1 MNKFVPKPAITKNFN
16 IKLLSL
22 VMISIILAAGQGSRM
37 RPLSYVIPKILLPVH
52 GKPVLSYLL
61 KNMNGL
67 RIDKTYIV
75 ASEHIEQIQ
84 TYIDKTNMENVYVV
98 NGLGWETGGDLSIA
112 LENINHVDDTIV
124 LNGDIITD
132 ISLKKVYQ
140 EHRNVDPYVTI
151 GIFNLKDTKEI
162 KRFGRIYTDEHNM
175 ITNFTEKPENNNI
188 GPNNVNSGF
197 YIFSK
202 KIIENRSEYLVPRIF
217 KLEQELF
224 PRLAREYKLYASLCD
239 LSYWWDVGT
248 MESYLKAEQFFIN
261 NHNIIPP

>member
-1 MNKFVPKPAITKNFN
+1 
-16 IKLLSL
+16 
-22 VMISIILAAGQGSRM
+22 MISIILAAGQGTRM
-37 RPLSYVIPKILLPVH
+37 RPLSYIIPKILLPVH

-61 KNMNGL
+61 NNMNGL
-67 RIDKTYIV
+67 KIDKTYIV

-84 TYIDKTNMENVYVV
+84 TYIDKTNMKNISVV

-112 LENINHVDDTIV
+112 LENINYVDDTIV

-140 EHRNVDPYVTI
+140 DHRNVDPYLTI
-151 GIFNLKDTKEI
+151 GIFNLKNTNEI
-162 KRFGRIYTDEHNM
+162 KRFGSIYIDEHNM
-175 ITNFTEKPENNNI
+175 ITNFIEKPESNNLGSTI
-188 GPNNVNSGF
+188 VNSGF
-197 YIFSK
+197 YILSK
-202 KIIENRSEYLVPRIF
+202 KIIEKRNKYLVPRKF

-224 PRLAREYKLYASLCD
+224 PRLASEYKLYGSLCD